1 MDNSRIT
8 PTKQQTAENII
19 FDLLADGRNTKRKRI
34 NSLKEEI
41 FEFEYIIK
49 DFTERFKIQRSIWY
63 MGEIYLMSDL
73 EAIKQEYKTYLQ
85 ALEIVQS
92 ENNKSKPK
100 KLKLKELTLKNVHTL
115 FKGIEKEVKLS
126 DLTINL
132 GLENNPFSKEF
143 ISDYLNLDFYDID
156 IRGNER
162 SVKIGYKTATYL
174 GKDERTI
181 ISQGSTPH
189 TLDEV
194 KETVKGYLRTY
205 KQECIAIEYDGKGY
219 LIYSDKT
226 PQYKRLDFDYNY
238 FVKL

>member
-1 MDNSRIT
+1 MSNLRIT
-8 PTKQQTAENII
+8 ATESQTAENII
-19 FDLLADGRNTKRKRI
+19 TALILDGRNTKRKRI

-49 DFTERFKIQRSIWY
+49 DFSERLKVHRSIWY
-63 MGEIYLMSDL
+63 LGEIYLNSDL
-73 EAIKQEYKTYLQ
+73 EAIKQEYKTYLE

-92 ENNKSKPK
+92 ENNTSKPTKK
-100 KLKLKELTLKNVHTL
+100 KLKFN
-115 FKGIEKEVKLS
+115 

-132 GLENNPFSKEF
+132 GLEGNPFSKDY

-156 IRGNER
+156 IRGNEK

-174 GKDERTI
+174 GKNERTI
-181 ISQGSTPH
+181 IAQGASPY

-194 KETVKGYLRTY
+194 KETLKGYLMTY
-205 KQECIAIEYDGKGY
+205 NQQCIAIEYNGKGHM
-219 LIYSDKT
+219 IYNDKT
-226 PQYKRLDFDYNY
+226 APYKRLDFDPKY

>member
-19 FDLLADGRNTKRKRI
+19 FDLLAEGRNTKRKRI

-49 DFTERFKIQRSIWY
+49 DFTERFKTQRSIWY

-73 EAIKQEYKTYLQ
+73 ETIKKEYKTYLQ

-92 ENNKSKPK
+92 ENNKSKPIKQAKKGK
-100 KLKLKELTLKNVHTL
+100 KLV
-115 FKGIEKEVKLS
+115 
-126 DLTINL
+126 INL

-143 ISDYLNLDFYDID
+143 ISDYLNLDFYDVD
-156 IRGNER
+156 IKEQK

-174 GKDERTI
+174 GNDERTI
-181 ISQGSTPH
+181 ISQGLTPY
-189 TLDEV
+189 TLNEV
-194 KETVKGYLRTY
+194 KELTRGYLRTY
-205 KQECIAIEYDGKGY
+205 RQECIAIEYNGKGY
-219 LIYSDKT
+219 LIYDDKT
-226 PQYKRLDFDYNY
+226 PPYKRLDFDYNY